1 MHSLSDKDDLK
12 LVQRCQWNENRLKP
26 GQSFVGLA
34 VSEGCVCVMP
44 ISRSRL
50 TRTGYSNRR
59 IYSCTSNGALRLT
72 KAEELQHSLAAL
84 PMRLRCWR
92 LSPDGESFVYGGD
105 EVEISLWDAQRTFN
119 SPTNPTQATSEKRKR
134 GSELLP
140 AETWRAKNVSPTG
153 SVVILT
159 H

>member
-1 MHSLSDKDDLK
+1 MHSLSDGDDLK
-12 LVQRCQWNENRLKP
+12 LAQRYQWNENRLKP

-34 VSEGCVCVMP
+34 VSEGCACAMP
-44 ISRSRL
+44 ISHSRL
-50 TRTGYSNRR
+50 TRTHYSNRG

-72 KAEELQHSLAAL
+72 KEGELQHSLAAL

-92 LSPDGESFVYGGD
+92 LSPDGKSFAYGGE
-105 EVEISLWDAQRTFN
+105 EVEVSLWDAQRAFN
-119 SPTNPTQATSEKRKR
+119 DPISPTQGTSEKRKR
-134 GSELLP
+134 GGDLLP
-140 AETWRAKNVSPTG
+140 AETWRAKNVGPTG